1 MSNLKPLNV
10 ELKKMN
16 RARIYRKFLSGG
28 AWTRQELAGEMN
40 LCIPTVA
47 KNIDE
52 FLGGGI
58 IAEVGTKGNTGGRNA
73 SAYSLVSDLKLAL
86 GIEITRTHV
95 AFAMLDLSGTIIASE
110 RYAFKFSDTDEYYR
124 KIGEMTEELINRE
137 GVDREKILGVG
148 IGLPVLVEKNG
159 RDIIYKKII
168 DFRADIHRR
177 ISAFLPYP
185 VRLFND
191 ANAAAYTEVCKNQG
205 LENAFYIMLSNNIG
219 GCFLVDH
226 AVYTGK
232 TQKAGEVGHMTLI
245 PSGKKCYCGQDGCV
259 ETYLSATILSDR
271 FDGNLQQF
279 FEKLDEGDH
288 QCIKVW
294 NKYLDN
300 LAMTINSVHSLL
312 DCDIVL
318 GGYVG
323 GYLEPYVDDLKGR
336 VEDIN
341 TFGDKAD
348 FLKVCTYKQQA
359 IASGAALNFMED
371 YNNGI

>member
-16 RARIYRKFLSGG
+16 RARIYRKLLAGG
-28 AWTRQELAGEMN
+28 IWTRQELAGEMN
-40 LCIPTVA
+40 LCIPTIA

-52 FLGGGI
+52 FLGEGI

-73 SAYSLVSDLKLAL
+73 SAYSLVNDLKLAL
-86 GIEITRTHV
+86 GIEITRNHV
-95 AFAMLDLSGTIIASE
+95 AFAILDLAGAIIASE
-110 RYAFKFSDTDEYYR
+110 RYVFKFSDTDEYYR
-124 KIGEMTEELINRE
+124 RLGEMTEELIKRN
-137 GVDREKILGVG
+137 GVDGDKILGVG

-159 RDIIYKKII
+159 RDIVYKKII
-168 DFRADIHRR
+168 DFHADIHRR
-177 ISAFLPYP
+177 ISDFLPYP

-191 ANAAAYTEVCKNQG
+191 ANAAAYTEVCKNQE

-219 GCFLVDH
+219 GCFLVNH

-245 PSGKKCYCGQDGCV
+245 PGGKNCYCGQEGCV
-259 ETYLSATILSDR
+259 ETYLSATVLSDR

-279 FEKLDEGDH
+279 FEKLDEGDR
-288 QCIKVW
+288 QCVKVW

-323 GYLEPYVDDLKGR
+323 GYLETYMDDLRGR

-359 IASGAALNFMED
+359 IAAGAALNFIEE